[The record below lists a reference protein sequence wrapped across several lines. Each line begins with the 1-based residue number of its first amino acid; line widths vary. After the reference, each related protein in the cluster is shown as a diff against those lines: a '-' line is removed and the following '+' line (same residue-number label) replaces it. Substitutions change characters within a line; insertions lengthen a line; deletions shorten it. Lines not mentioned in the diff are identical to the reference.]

1 MTVMLSRDHL
11 LRGFSEYFGEVSGA
25 EIFFSPGRVNIIG
38 EHLDYNGG
46 MVFPAAISL
55 GIYGV
60 AKWNSSPRVTIRSA
74 GFPDAVTAD
83 ITRGIVRDETADWG
97 NYPLGVMKYLRD
109 AGHALR
115 GADIYLEST
124 LPDGSGLSSSACIEM
139 LTACMMTHPSMETP
153 EKRVELALLCRR
165 VENEFIGVNCGIMD
179 QFSIAMGRRG
189 HAILLDAASLEYE
202 HVPLDLGDHS
212 LLIMNTK
219 KPRKLVESKYN
230 ERRAECEKAL
240 DIIRRR
246 RHIDHLACGILE
258 DLEHLDDNVLRK
270 RARHVITENA
280 RVLESVE
287 VLKRGGL
294 AEFGRLM
301 NLSHE
306 SLRRDYEVS
315 GPELDLLVDEARKIP
330 GCLGARMTGAGFGGC
345 AIALVK
351 SDRVESLEKTVGPK
365 YNSATG
371 LRAEFYSCT
380 ISDGTGIL
388 L

>member
-1 MTVMLSRDHL
+1 MNAMLSREHL
-11 LRGFSEYFGEVSGA
+11 LRGFSEQFGAVSGA

-55 GIYGV
+55 CIYGV
-60 AKWNSSPRVTIRSA
+60 IRWNGSPCVTIRSA

-83 ITRGIVRDETADWG
+83 ITRGIVRNESADWG

-109 AGHALR
+109 DGHALR

-139 LTACMMTHPSMETP
+139 LIACMMTHPSMDSP
-153 EKRVELALLCRR
+153 EKRIELALLCRR

-240 DIIRRR
+240 DIIRRH
-246 RHIDHLACGILE
+246 RHIENLADGILE
-258 DLEHLDDNVLRK
+258 DLEHIDDTVLRK

-280 RVLESVE
+280 RVLEAVG

-345 AIALVK
+345 AVALAK
-351 SDRVESLEKTVGPK
+351 SDTIDAIGKTVGPA
-365 YNSATG
+365 YTAANG
-371 LRAEFYSCT
+371 LSAEFYPCS

-388 L
+388 